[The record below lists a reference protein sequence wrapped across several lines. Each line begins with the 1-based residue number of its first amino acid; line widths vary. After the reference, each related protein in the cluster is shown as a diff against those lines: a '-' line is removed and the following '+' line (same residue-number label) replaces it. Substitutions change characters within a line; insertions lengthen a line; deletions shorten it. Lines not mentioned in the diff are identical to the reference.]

1 MSEMPETYANPNRL
15 PDISTLSMVEQQ
27 QLKTKMIE
35 SIVRSK
41 RMQGEQLYA
50 QTEVMTFPEI
60 ETLES
65 KSLEELRSLRF
76 TEISW
81 RKH

>member
-1 MSEMPETYANPNRL
+1 
-15 PDISTLSMVEQQ
+15 
-27 QLKTKMIE
+27 MIE